1 MAQVFLA
8 STNMNPIVWFTF
20 LGIILLGV
28 LGIVGAS
35 FEGMM
40 NLYKAK
46 YAIGQGV
53 AYEIYDLPGDDS
65 EFDRELEEMDE
76 PDPED
81 RGILGIT
88 DAIGLTE
95 APEVAPAPVTFRF
108 NCEKCGEHMEVPEAA
123 FAAAK
128 AANKN
133 KRGKKAI
140 VRIACGKC
148 KHVNKA
154 VLP

>member
-1 MAQVFLA
+1 MAA
-8 STNMNPIVWFTF
+8 TNMNIIVW
-20 LGIILLGV
+20 
-28 LGIVGAS
+28 AS
-35 FEGMM
+35 FLAFLLIAVVLILIFTVVAIR
-40 NLYKAK
+40 NVYKAK

-65 EFDRELEEMDE
+65 EFDKELEEMDE

-133 KRGKKAI
+133 KRSKKAI

>member
-1 MAQVFLA
+1 
-8 STNMNPIVWFTF
+8 
-20 LGIILLGV
+20 
-28 LGIVGAS
+28 
-35 FEGMM
+35 MM

-65 EFDRELEEMDE
+65 EFDKELEEMDQA
-76 PDPED
+76 DPED